1 MSQIGW
7 MLSFI
12 PSEIWLWLTYA
23 LYGLGVILYVA
34 SKLVSWIPL
43 MGQYKTPAELI
54 GVLLLMVGAYLFGG
68 YGTEMMWRDRV
79 KALEEKVKAAEA
91 QSQQT
96 NVVIQERVVEKIKVV
111 KQNVYVNREI
121 IKEVV
126 GKQIDAVCSLPTSA
140 VVLHDSA
147 SRNEVSR
154 GPGSTDATPSTVKA
168 SELIDTVVVNYGT
181 YHQVAEQLRGWQ
193 EWYAAQKK
201 IFEGIR

>member
-1 MSQIGW
+1 MTQIGW
-7 MLSFI
+7 MLSLI

-23 LYGLGVILYVA
+23 LYGLGAMLYIA
-34 SKLVSWIPL
+34 SKLVSWIPF
-43 MGQYKTPAELI
+43 MGQYKLPAELI
-54 GVLLLMVGAYLFGG
+54 GVVLLMVGAYMFGS

-79 KALEEKVKAAEA
+79 KALEAKVHEAEA
-91 QSQQT
+91 KSQQT

-126 GKQIDAVCSLPTSA
+126 GRQIDAVCSLPVSA